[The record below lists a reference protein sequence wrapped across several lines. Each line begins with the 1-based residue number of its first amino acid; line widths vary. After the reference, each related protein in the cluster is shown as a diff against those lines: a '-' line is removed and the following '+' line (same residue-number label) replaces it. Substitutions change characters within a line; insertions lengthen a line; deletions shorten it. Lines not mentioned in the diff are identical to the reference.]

1 MPRGS
6 MAGRGDDQMS
16 IQTDGIKFTGAAL
29 VTGGSKGIG
38 EGCARALCGAGA
50 RVAIADVDAAAG
62 RALAEALTRAGPGEG
77 RFLPCDGRDA
87 GQLKATIEAAA
98 EQFGQLD
105 CLVNNAGWHPPH
117 KP

>member
-16 IQTDGIKFTGAAL
+16 IQTDGIKFAGAAL

-62 RALAEALTRAGPGEG
+62 PALAGGEALTRAGPGEC
-77 RFLPCDGRDA
+77 RFLACDVRDA

-98 EQFGQLD
+98 EKFGRLD
-105 CLVNNAGWHPPH
+105 CLVNNA
-117 KP
+117 